1 LLSRIMNVEVHL
13 TATSATE
20 DDLKG
25 KSVIVVDVF
34 RACSTVV
41 TALNHGAR
49 AVIPVAD
56 MAEAG
61 RIGAHMDTATSL
73 LGGERGGTKIE
84 GYALGNSPVEYT
96 PEVVQGKTVVLNTSN
111 GTRAVTQARGAA
123 EIALGCF
130 LNVSKVIEFAWKA
143 EHDVAI
149 VCAGSD
155 DRVALED
162 ILCAGL
168 ILNQLWTDADAR
180 ERSDAAHIAR
190 SLYAYDK
197 ENLADAL
204 ARSNHA
210 LRLIELGFEDDVA
223 YCSRIDALP
232 LLPVY
237 RDSRLVLHNPEDA
250 AYSSKASTTETPAEG

>member
-1 LLSRIMNVEVHL
+1 MNVEVFL
-13 TATSATE
+13 TASSAPE
-20 DDLKG
+20 EDLKG

-34 RACSTVV
+34 RASSTIV

-56 MAEAG
+56 MADAG
-61 RIGAHMDTATSL
+61 RISAHMGTTSL
-73 LGGERGGTKIE
+73 LGGERSGTKID
-84 GYALGNSPVEYT
+84 GYALGNSPEEYT

-111 GTRAVTQARGAA
+111 GTRAVTQSRGAA
-123 EIALGCF
+123 EIAVGCF

-143 EHDVAI
+143 EHDVVI
-149 VCAGSD
+149 LCAGSD

-168 ILNQLWTDADAR
+168 ILNQLGADGVHHA
-180 ERSDAAHIAR
+180 RSDAAHIAL

-197 ENLADAL
+197 DDLTNAL
-204 ARSNHA
+204 TRSNHA
-210 LRLIELGFEDDVA
+210 QRLIELGFEDDVR

-237 RDSRLVLHNPEDA
+237 RDSRLVLDDPSQA
-250 AYSSKASTTETPAEG
+250 AYSSKTVPTEAPTEG

>member
-1 LLSRIMNVEVHL
+1 MNVEVHL
-13 TATSATE
+13 TANSATE
-20 DDLKG
+20 EDLKG
-25 KSVIVVDVF
+25 KAVIVVDVF
-34 RACSTVV
+34 RACSTIV

-61 RIGAHMDTATSL
+61 RIGAHMDTTTAL
-73 LGGERGGTKIE
+73 LGGERGGMKIE
-84 GYALGNSPVEYT
+84 GYALGNSPQEYT
-96 PEVVQGKTVVLNTSN
+96 PEAVQGKTVVLNTSN

-123 EIALGCF
+123 EIAIGCF

-143 EHDVAI
+143 RHEVAI

-168 ILNQLWTDADAR
+168 ILHQLWAGSDDH
-180 ERSDAAHIAR
+180 ERSDAAHIAL

-197 ENLADAL
+197 DNLTDAL
-204 ARSNHA
+204 TRSNHA
-210 LRLIELGFEDDVA
+210 QRLIELGFEEDIR

-237 RDSRLVLHNPEDA
+237 RDSRLVLQNPEDA
-250 AYSSKASTTETPAEG
+250 AVSSKAIPTEAPTER

>member
-1 LLSRIMNVEVHL
+1 MNVEVYL
-13 TATSATE
+13 TANSATE

-34 RACSTVV
+34 RACSTIV

-56 MAEAG
+56 MAEAS

-73 LGGERGGTKIE
+73 LGGERGGTKID
-84 GYALGNSPVEYT
+84 GYALGNSPQEYT
-96 PEVVQGKTVVLNTSN
+96 PDAVRGKTVVLNTSN
-111 GTRAVTQARGAA
+111 GTRAVTQARRAA
-123 EIALGCF
+123 DIAIGCF

-143 EHDVAI
+143 EHDVA
-149 VCAGSD
+149 VLCAGSD

-168 ILNQLWTDADAR
+168 ILNQLWTDSDSR
-180 ERSDAAHIAR
+180 DLSDAAHIAR

-197 ENLADAL
+197 DDLAHAL
-204 ARSNHA
+204 AQSNHA
-210 LRLIELGFEDDVA
+210 QRLIELGFADDVA
-223 YCSRIDALP
+223 YCTQIDALP

-237 RDSRLVLHNPEDA
+237 RDSRLVLDNPEDA
-250 AYSSKASTTETPAEG
+250 AVSAKVAPSEAAAEG